1 MKGRKRKKLFPFC
14 QSSTNHSQPTS
25 NLSSPDSFR
34 KYFPVLYSSF
44 IFYFDP
50 STLIDKMDNSSSSIS
65 YEGFA
70 RGVGGKWGAFT

>member
-1 MKGRKRKKLFPFC
+1 VKEIISIMSELHEPFP
-14 QSSTNHSQPTS
+14 
-25 NLSSPDSFR
+25 LSHLQIDLDNSLQFYIPH
-34 KYFPVLYSSF
+34 F
-44 IFYFDP
+44 IFYCDP